1 MKIYKKL
8 KQPILITGASGFV
21 ASNLV
26 RYFVSKKIKINI
38 LLNQKTNIWRIKDII
53 HKTNFFYSD
62 LGNEKDIRRIIKK
75 IKPKTIFHF
84 AAHGAYSNQTDSKLI
99 KKTILNGTFNLINE
113 CKKYGFNNFINTGSS
128 SEYGFKKKRMSE
140 NDVLVPNSYYSVFK
154 SSATL
159 LCQYE
164 SIANNLSITTIR
176 PFHVY
181 GPYEEPTRLIP
192 TLIHQLIN
200 NKRSKLVS
208 PKISRDL
215 IFIDDVINFYL
226 LVGTKAKLRGEIF
239 NLGFGKKTTIKDIYD
254 HLKKIT
260 HSKVNN
266 KWNSMKNRSWDQT
279 VWYSNM
285 TNVKN
290 KLNWKPKTNF
300 KKGLYKTLI
309 WYKNFY
315 NENKRNK

>member
-1 MKIYKKL
+1 
-8 KQPILITGASGFV
+8 
-21 ASNLV
+21 
-26 RYFVSKKIKINI
+26 
-38 LLNQKTNIWRIKDII
+38 
-53 HKTNFFYSD
+53 
-62 LGNEKDIRRIIKK
+62 
-75 IKPKTIFHF
+75 
-84 AAHGAYSNQTDSKLI
+84 
-99 KKTILNGTFNLINE
+99 
-113 CKKYGFNNFINTGSS
+113 
-128 SEYGFKKKRMSE
+128 MSE

-164 SIANNLSITTIR
+164 SIANNLSITTVR

-200 NKRSKLVS
+200 NKKSKLVS

-226 LVGTKAKLRGEIF
+226 LVGTKEKLRGEIF
-239 NLGFGKKTTIKDIYD
+239 NLGFGKKITIKDIYD
-254 HLKKIT
+254 YLKKIT

-290 KLNWKPKTNF
+290 KLNWKPKINF

>member
-164 SIANNLSITTIR
+164 SIANNL
-176 PFHVY
+176 F
-181 GPYEEPTRLIP
+181 
-192 TLIHQLIN
+192 
-200 NKRSKLVS
+200 
-208 PKISRDL
+208 
-215 IFIDDVINFYL
+215 
-226 LVGTKAKLRGEIF
+226 
-239 NLGFGKKTTIKDIYD
+239 
-254 HLKKIT
+254 
-260 HSKVNN
+260 
-266 KWNSMKNRSWDQT
+266 
-279 VWYSNM
+279 
-285 TNVKN
+285 
-290 KLNWKPKTNF
+290 
-300 KKGLYKTLI
+300 
-309 WYKNFY
+309 
-315 NENKRNK
+315 